1 MYAYF
6 TIIFDIIPQKIPL
19 DKKNFFSDWKR
30 YAIIPVGD
38 TMDRSNIEK
47 IAHNPEDRMLLAK
60 LWDKINAGIRKNI
73 PANTCFLSPREL
85 EMARFLFGEPEG
97 LYSFGGYGEAERKML
112 IYLPEYLEEDSLY
125 EEDSPVIC
133 LRAEFYQGDTL
144 SHRDFLGALMGAG
157 IGRETVG
164 DICVGSQ
171 HCDFFVT
178 QEIAPYILQN
188 FTSAGRAKVHLS
200 QIPLTEAQIPEPEV
214 KEIKDTMASLR
225 LDSVIASGFRI
236 GRSLA
241 AQYVNAGKAAIDGL
255 PCEKPDKPVSE
266 GMKISVRGLGKI
278 KLHAVNGRTKK
289 DRISVVIH
297 RYV

>member
-1 MYAYF
+1 
-6 TIIFDIIPQKIPL
+6 
-19 DKKNFFSDWKR
+19 
-30 YAIIPVGD
+30 
-38 TMDRSNIEK
+38 MDRNNIEK
-47 IAHNPEDRMLLAK
+47 IARNPEDKMLLAK

-85 EMARFLFGEPEG
+85 EMARFLFGEPDG
-97 LYSFGGYGEAERKML
+97 LYDFGGYGDAERKML
-112 IYLPEYLEEDSLY
+112 IYLPEYLEESALF
-125 EEDSPVIC
+125 EEGSPCVC

-164 DICVGSQ
+164 DICVGKER
-171 HCDFFVT
+171 CDFFVT

-188 FTSAGRAKVHLS
+188 FTSAGRTRLS
-200 QIPLTEAQIPEPEV
+200 LRQIPLAEAEIPEPEV

-225 LDSVIASGFRI
+225 LDSVISSGFRI

-241 AQYVNAGKAAIDGL
+241 AQYVTAGKAAIDGL
-255 PCEKPDKPVSE
+255 PCEKPDKTVSE

-278 KLHAVNGRTKK
+278 KLKSIYGQTKK
-289 DRISVVIH
+289 GRISIIID
-297 RYV
+297 RYI